1 MIPPTTQAN
10 SIHTL
15 CTPDQIV
22 RLASEVAM
30 ETAVRILSENP
41 VYISERA
48 ARRKY
53 KGLLDLWI
61 DNNLVVCIPSD
72 KGRKLF
78 PADRLAV
85 LYRAYATNTR
95 PPAYKKSKLIKK

>member
-1 MIPPTTQAN
+1 MNPPTQAH

-41 VYISERA
+41 VYISEKA
-48 ARRKY
+48 ARKKY

-61 DNNLVVCIPSD
+61 DNNLVVYIPTD
-72 KGRKLF
+72 GGRRLF

-85 LYRAYATNTR
+85 LYRAYATGTT
-95 PPAYKKSKLIKK
+95 PPAYKRKRNIMK